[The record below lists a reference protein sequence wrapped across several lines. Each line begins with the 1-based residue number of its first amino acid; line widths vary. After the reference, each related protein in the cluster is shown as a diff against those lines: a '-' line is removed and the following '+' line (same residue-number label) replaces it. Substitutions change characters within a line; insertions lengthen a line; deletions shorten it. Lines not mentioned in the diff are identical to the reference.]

1 MITRRRFFT
10 TAAAGVLA
18 APRAA
23 AAQQARRVYRVG
35 ILFQTTDRNF
45 FEVILQSL
53 RELGYIEGQNLAIEV
68 RSADGRVERLPELAA
83 EVGGLRVDLM
93 IAAGTAGTPAAK
105 RAAATSSIVMVG
117 RGGPVTAGS
126 VPTQARPGA
135 NGN

>member
-10 TAAAGVLA
+10 TAAADVLA

-23 AAQQARRVYRVG
+23 AAEQARRVYRVG

-68 RSADGRVERLPELAA
+68 RSADGRVERLPGLAA
-83 EVGGLRVDLM
+83 ELVGIPADLL
-93 IAAGTAGTPAAK
+93 IDDGAAGTRAAK
-105 RAAATSSIVMVG
+105 CTSATI
-117 RGGPVTAGS
+117 
-126 VPTQARPGA
+126 
-135 NGN
+135 